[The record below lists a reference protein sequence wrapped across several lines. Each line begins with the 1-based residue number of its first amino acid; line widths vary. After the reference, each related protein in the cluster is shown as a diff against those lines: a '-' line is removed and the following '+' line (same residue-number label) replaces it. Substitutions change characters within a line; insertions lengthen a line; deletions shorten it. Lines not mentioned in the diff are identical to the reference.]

1 MEEHCREKGFS
12 LLGFCV
18 ACWLDSHRTCCF
30 SIAWHC
36 VIASVLGFSGARFL
50 PGLATE
56 LVLQLFTGRTVT

>member
-18 ACWLDSHRTCCF
+18 ACWLDSRRTCF

-36 VIASVLGFSGARFL
+36 VIASVLGSSGAQFL
-50 PGLATE
+50 PELATE